1 MAENPIEGTPA
12 GWRRMLYNWLTGT
25 PPPPAPPP
33 VVFPAPDAQ
42 PRTPQHIGHYV
53 IDRKVGQGG
62 MGIVYAAYDERLKRT
77 VALKTMSTPRN
88 DEVARQRFWRE
99 ARAAASV
106 NHPNVCQIY
115 DIGEDS
121 GTLFIAMELLDGE
134 SLADR
139 LRRGP
144 LRVSEA
150 LPVAREMLAAL
161 SALHARGVIHRDLKP
176 GNVFLTSHGVKL
188 LDFGLARPDAE
199 LSLSTGSDLTR
210 SGVLLGTPRYMAPE
224 QAAGQQVDTRSDL
237 FAAGAILFEMLA
249 GRPAFD
255 GRTVLDVLHATL
267 HEQPPALTGSPAI
280 TAADRVIRRALAKR
294 PADRFTSAGE
304 FAEELRELPD
314 EGSGS
319 VPTLARALTRIV
331 VLPFRVLRPDADTD
345 FLAFSLPD
353 AIATS
358 LSGVGSLVVRSTAA
372 AAKFNAEAPDLKALA
387 TDADVDRVVMGTLL
401 RAGDQVRATVQLVEA
416 PDGTLVTSQT
426 IQSPLGDLFRLQDD
440 IARRVV
446 DALALPLTG
455 VPTPAP
461 GDAPTHPRAYE
472 FYLRGNELA
481 RSYATLGQARDLY
494 LRALELDPQF
504 AVAWAHLA
512 RCHRVMGKFVDG
524 AADSEAK
531 AQEAL
536 DRALAIDPD
545 LSIAHKFYAALESDI
560 GRARQAVGRLVR
572 QATRHPNDPELF
584 AGLVQACRY
593 CGLYDEA
600 LAAHTEAKRLD
611 PNVSTSLDQTLLMA
625 GDVERLIASEQPPV
639 VGGADHGIQVMGLGL
654 ANRRDEARAEL
665 STMRDTLRLPAFHA
679 WMDFL
684 NAWLDR
690 RPGDMQHHLQGF
702 SALKIQDDPEAMF
715 LIGWLFCDAGAPE
728 VGVQFLQR
736 GVDNGYSAAPVLAH
750 RPQFDALRDDPTF
763 RELLEAAEAGRRRA
777 LEAFRAA
784 GGERLLGAH
793 PPTDAV

>member
-1 MAENPIEGTPA
+1 
-12 GWRRMLYNWLTGT
+12 MLYNWLTGS
-25 PPPPAPPP
+25 PPPPADSLSSVDPG
-33 VVFPAPDAQ
+33 DGI
-42 PRTPQHIGHYV
+42 PRRIGHYA
-53 IDRKVGQGG
+53 IAHKVGQGG
-62 MGIVYAAYDERLKRT
+62 MGIVYAARDDRLKRT
-77 VALKTMSTPRN
+77 VALKTMSTPRG
-88 DEVARQRFWRE
+88 DEVARQRFLRE

-106 NHPNVCQIY
+106 NHPNICQIY
-115 DIGEDS
+115 DIGEDD

-134 SLADR
+134 SLAER
-139 LRRGP
+139 MRRGP

-150 LPVAREMLAAL
+150 LPIARGMLAAL
-161 SALHARGVIHRDLKP
+161 AALHSRGLIHRDLKP
-176 GNVFLTSHGVKL
+176 ANVFLTSHGVKL

-199 LSLSTGSDLTR
+199 LSLATGVDLTR

-224 QAAGQQVDTRSDL
+224 QAAGQPVDARCDL
-237 FAAGAILFEMLA
+237 FGAGAILFEMLA
-249 GRPAFD
+249 GRPAFE
-255 GRTVLDVLHATL
+255 GRTVLDVLHATM

-280 TAADRVIRRALAKR
+280 VAADRVIRRALAKR
-294 PADRFTSAGE
+294 PADRFASADE

-314 EGSGS
+314 ESSGE
-319 VPTLARALTRIV
+319 VPVLARALTRIV

-353 AIATS
+353 AISTS
-358 LSGVGSLVVRSTAA
+358 LSGVGSLVVRSTAT

-416 PDGTLVTSQT
+416 PDGTLLTSQT
-426 IQSPLGDLFRLQDD
+426 IQAPFGDLFGLQDD

-455 VPTPAP
+455 APTPP
-461 GDAPTHPRAYE
+461 PRDAPKHPRAYE
-472 FYLRGNELA
+472 FYLRGNELS
-481 RSYATLGQARDLY
+481 RSYGTLGQARDLY

-504 AVAWAHLA
+504 AAAWAQLG

-536 DRALAIDPD
+536 ERALSIDPD

-560 GRARQAVGRLVR
+560 GKAQQAIARLVR
-572 QATRHPNDPELF
+572 QAARHPNDPELF

-600 LAAHTEAKRLD
+600 LAAHTEARRLD
-611 PNVSTSLDQTLLMA
+611 PNIVTSLDQTLLLV
-625 GDVERLIASEQPPV
+625 GDVERLVDPDRPV
-639 VGGADHGIQVMGLGL
+639 TGGGADQGIRIMGLGL
-654 ANRRDEARAEL
+654 ANRRDEARQAL
-665 STMRDTLRLPAFHA
+665 VTMRDIMRLPAFHA
-679 WMDFL
+679 WMDYL
-684 NAWLDR
+684 GAWLDR
-690 RPGDMQHHLQGF
+690 RPADMLHHLKGF

-715 LIGWLFCDAGAPE
+715 LMGWLFCDAGAPDI
-728 VGVQFLQR
+728 GVTFLQR
-736 GVDNGYSAAPVLAH
+736 GVDNGYSAAPVLARSPH
-750 RPQFDALRDDPTF
+750 FDALRDDPTF
-763 RELLEAAEAGRRRA
+763 REVLATAEAGRSRA

-793 PPTDAV
+793 PATDAAST